1 MTISED
7 QITSKTLSVAK
18 DSLVMKE
25 SESVNIPKVT
35 LSIQLAEIWPSY
47 RKVSSNVDVDWEVS
61 DSAIIRLSD
70 GKIYGLKQGKTT
82 LTAESNGLTVSV
94 AVEVEHV
101 EGTAIKENNIAP
113 ECVTPGSY
121 DMVVYCTE
129 CGEELTRTT
138 TTVKA
143 LGHVAVA
150 DEAKEATCTESGL
163 TEGSHCSRCNEVI
176 KAQESINALGHAYG
190 EWQTVK
196 EATCTE
202 KGSQSKEC
210 SRCKDVQTKELNVLG
225 HLEAVDESK
234 AATCTETG
242 LTEGSHCS
250 RCNEILEAQEVTNAL
265 GHVYGEWKTVK
276 EATCT
281 EKGSQYREC
290 SRCGDVHTEEI
301 DKLAHTKV
309 IDEATAATCTES
321 GLTEGSHCS
330 VCQATLVEQQVAPA
344 LGHAWDE
351 GTVVKE
357 ESCTLQG
364 IKNHVCTRCNAT
376 KTEITPELGHEFST
390 KWTVDKKATTT
401 ANGSKSKHCT
411 RCDEKT
417 SITTIYKASNVK
429 LGTATYVYNGKMRSP
444 SVIVKN
450 SKGNTIGSANYT
462 ISKPSGRKNVGKYTY
477 KITFKNQYS
486 GTKSLTLTINPK
498 GTSIVSLS
506 KASKAFTVK
515 WKKQSEK
522 MATTR
527 ITGYQIQY
535 STSKKFTSPKSNLVT
550 GYGNTSKKIT
560 GLKAKTTYYVRVRTY
575 KTVTVNGKSMKLY
588 SGWSTVRYVKTK

>member
-1 MTISED
+1 
-7 QITSKTLSVAK
+7 
-18 DSLVMKE
+18 
-25 SESVNIPKVT
+25 
-35 LSIQLAEIWPSY
+35 
-47 RKVSSNVDVDWEVS
+47 
-61 DSAIIRLSD
+61 
-70 GKIYGLKQGKTT
+70 
-82 LTAESNGLTVSV
+82 
-94 AVEVEHV
+94 
-101 EGTAIKENNIAP
+101 
-113 ECVTPGSY
+113 
-121 DMVVYCTE
+121 MVVYCTE

-265 GHVYGEWKTVK
+265 GHVYGEWKTVKEATCTEKGSQNKECSRCKDVQTKELDVLGHVEVIDEAKAATCTETGLTEGSHCSRCDEVLVKQETTEVLDHAYGEWKITK